1 MSRMRRI
8 ADYIN
13 VIMISLCI
21 SAPLMTLSCMINTA
35 DLKGYLVLLLGITV
49 VMTIAHLLRVYAR
62 KITGF
67 LIRHLILM
75 YITFQICIFSFN
87 KKLSLDISYAI
98 CWVILTFVV
107 FVVDLAF
114 WINAVNEEKNLP
126 VSETGEPIKGFK
138 PIYKEGLSY
147 ISVYF
152 VAVFPIMSFMG
163 IYLGYDRLVSSM
175 YIAGIAY
182 TILYII
188 RKYLRNISGLIE
200 TAELGNNVTQKR
212 LIKANTQIVVPL
224 IIIIILAMMAYRS
237 EVTAEMIRQFLAFLL
252 KIVAYVVVFILML
265 FSGEE
270 VEEAEEKFDM
280 GMDMTYGEGP
290 LWLNAIFK
298 GLEYLLGAAIVVTV
312 LYLLIKFIL
321 HLFNHYMSRS
331 TNRLRRHQ
339 YEDMTEVSEHIEP
352 MRNGKSRIRRSIF
365 SRMSERER
373 IRFLYR
379 KLVFKFSKD
388 GIWIVKTHTPNER
401 LKYILEIT
409 ADEPSVKSRSTQLI
423 NITPQYNEARYSKEE
438 IREKN

>member
-1 MSRMRRI
+1 MNKMRRI
-8 ADYIN
+8 ADFIN

-21 SAPLMTLSCMINTA
+21 SAPLMTLSCVINSA
-35 DLKGYLVLLLGITV
+35 DLKGYCILLLGITV
-49 VMTIAHLLRVYAR
+49 VMTMAYLLRVYAR

-75 YITFQICIFSFN
+75 FITYQVCALSFN
-87 KKLSLDISYAI
+87 KKIALDISYAI
-98 CWVILTFVV
+98 CWLILTFVV

-114 WINAVNEEKNLP
+114 WISAVNEEKNLP

-152 VAVFPIMSFMG
+152 VAIFPIMSLLG
-163 IYLGYDRLVSSM
+163 ILQGYDGLLSNM
-175 YIAGIAY
+175 YIAGISY

-200 TAELGNNVTQKR
+200 IAELGNNVTQKR

-224 IIIIILAMMAYRS
+224 IIIMILAMMAYRS
-237 EVTAEMIRQFLAFLL
+237 EVTAEMIRTFLAFLL
-252 KIVAYVVVFILML
+252 KIIAYVVVFILML
-265 FSGEE
+265 FSGED
-270 VEEAEEKFDM
+270 VEEAEEKFEM
-280 GMDMTYGEGP
+280 GMDMTQGENP
-290 LWLNAIFK
+290 LWLDAIFK
-298 GLEYLLGAAIVVTV
+298 GFEYLLGAAIIVAV
-312 LYLLIKFIL
+312 LHLLIKFIL
-321 HLFNHYMSRS
+321 QIFNHYMSRS
-331 TNRLRRHQ
+331 TNKLRRHQ

-352 MRNGKSRIRRSIF
+352 MRNKNGRIRRSVF

-379 KLVFKFSKD
+379 KLVIKFSKD
-388 GIWIVKTHTPNER
+388 GIGVLKMHTPNER
-401 LKYILEIT
+401 LKYILEVT
-409 ADEPSVKSRSTQLI
+409 ENEPSAKSRSTQLV